1 MSQSGLRTEELDR
14 FNYPEGFARR
24 RGSYALAHFECEGKL
39 GKMYGGYPNSA
50 LVKLFAKLGLHRYNW
65 LEGTNFQFGRL
76 KRFNMGSAATAYF
89 ITLVARLP
97 TSHLEQIF
105 QVVVE
110 EERLGILDLTCR
122 HSRPHEG
129 TESSKKE
136 MPSLRPH
143 RQPVPTSY
151 KGRLFDWPSSD
162 FAWPSSFSDTKR
174 FYLLNESELQCDWIS
189 LYVELAICTSHRK
202 IKARDLTKFHLE
214 IVQVA
219 IESLDDKEPPSL
231 MSRAALLYV
240 TYKDVVKSLRTG
252 EPCLSKA
259 AVRRVFNESKG
270 RLSIQGDCWVEAET
284 GLAFSEIPSKKS
296 SKKGSLKLKRRLGVH
311 KLWRLSSPR
320 WYQTYKNRGDL
331 DD

>member
-14 FNYPEGFARR
+14 FNYPEGFPRR

-39 GKMYGGYPNSA
+39 GKMYGWYPNCA

-151 KGRLFDWPSSD
+151 KDRLFDWPSSD

-240 TYKDVVKSLRTG
+240 TYKDVVKSLRT
-252 EPCLSKA
+252 S
-259 AVRRVFNESKG
+259 
-270 RLSIQGDCWVEAET
+270 ET

-311 KLWRLSSPR
+311 TLWRLCNPR
-320 WYQTYKNRGDL
+320 WYQTYKNRGL
-331 DD
+331 RQLITNSV

>member
-1 MSQSGLRTEELDR
+1 MGQSGLRTEELDR
-14 FNYPEGFARR
+14 FNDPEGFPRR

-39 GKMYGGYPNSA
+39 GKMYGGYPNCA

-76 KRFNMGSAATAYF
+76 KRFDVGSAATAYF

-151 KGRLFDWPSSD
+151 KDRLFAWTPSD

-231 MSRAALLYV
+231 MSRAAL
-240 TYKDVVKSLRTG
+240 
-252 EPCLSKA
+252 
-259 AVRRVFNESKG
+259 G

-320 WYQTYKNRGDL
+320 WYQTYKNRGL
-331 DD
+331 RQLITNSV

>member
-1 MSQSGLRTEELDR
+1 M
-14 FNYPEGFARR
+14 
-24 RGSYALAHFECEGKL
+24 
-39 GKMYGGYPNSA
+39 
-50 LVKLFAKLGLHRYNW
+50 
-65 LEGTNFQFGRL
+65 
-76 KRFNMGSAATAYF
+76 
-89 ITLVARLP
+89 
-97 TSHLEQIF
+97 
-105 QVVVE
+105 
-110 EERLGILDLTCR
+110 
-122 HSRPHEG
+122 
-129 TESSKKE
+129 
-136 MPSLRPH
+136 
-143 RQPVPTSY
+143 
-151 KGRLFDWPSSD
+151 
-162 FAWPSSFSDTKR
+162 
-174 FYLLNESELQCDWIS
+174 LLQ
-189 LYVELAICTSHRK
+189 R
-202 IKARDLTKFHLE
+202 

-320 WYQTYKNRGDL
+320 WYQTYKNRGL
-331 DD
+331 RQLITNSV